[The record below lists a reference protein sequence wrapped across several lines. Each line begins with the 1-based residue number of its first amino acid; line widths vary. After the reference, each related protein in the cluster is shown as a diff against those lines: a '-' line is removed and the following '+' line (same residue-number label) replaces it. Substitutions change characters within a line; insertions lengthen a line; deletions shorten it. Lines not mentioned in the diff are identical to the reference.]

1 MLRLLP
7 IRNIRVRSLE
17 RANIDA
23 AGRSLGLTIDCFGTK
38 TSDELKEVIANMANQ
53 LPEAISFADGLTEG
67 DLAGAWSR
75 LAAV

>member
-1 MLRLLP
+1 LRLLP

-53 LPEAISFADGLTEG
+53 LPEAISADGLTEG